1 MSENNAEIL
10 RFIQK
15 QINET
20 QFLLNDELYYQ
31 NTKLTPRSEFEE
43 IKIYID
49 EFLDGKNINRFITLP
64 GLRGVGKSTI
74 LLEVYDYL
82 LNEKNINPENILY
95 ISCEQLNYIQ
105 KCDIYATIE
114 DYIKNFHQASI
125 KTLNHQIFLLIDE
138 SHYDKNWSLAGKM
151 IYDQSRKIFMI
162 FTGSSA
168 LNLNYDDE
176 AARRIINYNINP
188 LNYTQHL
195 NLKYKYCP
203 IDLSNALRDLIF
215 TGNVEN
221 AINCEQKV
229 NNDLLNLKGYT
240 SIDWDSYFKFGGF
253 PQVMFDTRQRDIVKK
268 MFKSVNTVIEK
279 DLGTI
284 KNITTD
290 TQSYAMRILKFL
302 AQKYPGDI
310 SQNKLSS
317 ELKCSFSK
325 INTLFYLFEKTQL
338 LFHYDNYGGINHR
351 TKKEKQYYFATPSI
365 RHIINLT
372 FGVTKLKEDEYE
384 GILYENFV
392 ASLLFNL
399 INDDNF
405 FDFEV
410 FFEKR
415 KGGVD
420 FLLSKMFEN
429 PIPIE
434 VGHKDKDKRQVIN
447 AMNRYDSD
455 YGIIISQTTNTI
467 KKDEDIIYIP
477 MKTFSFI

>member
-1 MSENNAEIL
+1 MIKNIEIQN
-10 RFIQK
+10 FIRN

-20 QFLLNDELYYQ
+20 QFLLNDELYRQ
-31 NTKLTPRSEFEE
+31 NIKLTPRLEFEE

-49 EFLDGKNINRFITLP
+49 EFLQGNNINRFLTLP

-95 ISCEQLNYIQ
+95 ISCEQLNYIE

-114 DYIKNFHQASI
+114 NYVKNFHQASI

-151 IYDQSRKIFMI
+151 IYDQSKKIFMI

-168 LNLNYDDE
+168 LNLDYDKE

-188 LNYTQHL
+188 LNYSQHL
-195 NLKYKYCP
+195 NLKYKYHSN
-203 IDLSNALRDLIF
+203 DLSNALRELIF

-221 AINCEQKV
+221 AIKLEQKV
-229 NNDLLNLKGYT
+229 NHDLLNLKGYSST
-240 SIDWDSYFKFGGF
+240 DWDNYFKFGGF
-253 PQVMFDTRQRDIVKK
+253 PQVMFDTRQRDITKK
-268 MFKSVNTVIEK
+268 MFNSVQTVIQK

-290 TQSYAMRILKFL
+290 TQNHAMRILKFL
-302 AQKYPGDI
+302 AQKYPGHV

-317 ELKCSFSK
+317 QLQCPFST

-351 TKKEKQYYFATPSI
+351 TKKDKQYYFATPSI

-372 FGVTKLKEDEYE
+372 FGVTKLKEEEYE
-384 GILYENFV
+384 GILFENFV

-399 INDDNF
+399 IQDDNF

-410 FFEKR
+410 FYEKR

-420 FLLSKMFEN
+420 FLLSKMFET

-434 VGHKDKDKRQVIN
+434 VGRKNKDKDQVIN
-447 AMNRYDSD
+447 AMNRHDSNH
-455 YGIIISQTTNTI
+455 GIIVSQKTKTI
-467 KKDEDIIYIP
+467 QKDGDIIYIP
-477 MKTFSFI
+477 MKTFSYI